1 MTDPRQRWLDVHPL
15 PDRQGRVQQMDYLD
29 GYILGLQD
37 ALLSLKTI
45 AEALSTLR
53 SSNPDL
59 EPDLSVAQVGQNIL
73 ARHLRREL
81 GAMLNGAQGKLRE
94 IRDPVVAATIRH
106 ASCTDTL
113 CGDPEPHTHP

>member
-1 MTDPRQRWLDVHPL
+1 MPETDPRQRWLDVHPL

-37 ALLSLKTI
+37 ALTSLKTI
-45 AEALSTLR
+45 AETLSTLR

-81 GAMLNGAQGKLRE
+81 GGMLNGAQGKLRE
-94 IRDPVVAATIRH
+94 FRH
-106 ASCTDTL
+106 PKEET
-113 CGDPEPHTHP
+113 